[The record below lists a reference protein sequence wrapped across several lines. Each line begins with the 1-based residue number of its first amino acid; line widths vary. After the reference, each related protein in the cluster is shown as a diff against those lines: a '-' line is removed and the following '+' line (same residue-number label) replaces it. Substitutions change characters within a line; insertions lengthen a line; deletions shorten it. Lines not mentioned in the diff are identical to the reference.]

1 MVIVLMGVTG
11 SGKTTIGRRLAA
23 ELGWKYFDADDF
35 HPCANVEKMRTGI
48 PLDDVDRIPWL
59 ETLRDLIRNCLE
71 QGENSVLACS
81 ALKQSYREYLLI
93 DERVKL
99 IYLKGE
105 YELIEKRLSERQ
117 GHFMNPKLLKS
128 QFAALEEPEPD
139 VQVDISL
146 SPGEITQAIRNRLGL

>member
-35 HPCANVEKMRTGI
+35 HPRANVEKMRTGI

-71 QGENSVLACS
+71 QGENAVLACS

-128 QFAALEEPEPD
+128 QFTALEEPEPD

>member
-23 ELGWKYFDADDF
+23 ELGWKYFDADEF
-35 HPCANVEKMRTGI
+35 HPRANVEKMRTGI

-71 QGENSVLACS
+71 QGENAVLACS

>member
-35 HPCANVEKMRTGI
+35 HPRANVEKMRTGI